1 MLAPLSPPAADLLAA
16 ARPASPGAPGQGVE
30 AARQVARDF
39 EAMALSQLFQSMFSG
54 LETDGLFGGGA
65 GEQAFRPLL
74 VDEYARATAKAG
86 GIGIADSVLAEI
98 IRMQTAPGGP

>member
-1 MLAPLSPPAADLLAA
+1 MLSALSPPAADLLAA
-16 ARPASPGAPGQGVE
+16 ARPAAPGQPGEGVE
-30 AARQVARDF
+30 AARKVAREF
-39 EAMALSQLFQSMFSG
+39 EAMALAQMFQTMFSG

-86 GIGIADSVLAEI
+86 GVGIADSVLAEI
-98 IRMQTAPGGP
+98 IRMQAASGGQ